1 MVAEKK
7 TRITYFDPFGV
18 FTGNLEEG
26 LRKRLPLQNLH
37 WSALSGDKPLRSI
50 PRLDVELVEDVAQHG
65 EAEASKPRLH
75 QMQGLSNEP
84 YFAIMFVRC
93 DDTETYKSSVRKVI
107 RDWFNRSVSH
117 RREPIEW
124 MIVNWKSNKSRP
136 KSSVFD
142 KIKSDFNTDNKKD
155 RCIQVREDA
164 SAEDLIDFWGDLISR
179 LKEGVLDTFSMRVDS
194 YEKEI
199 AKLEAQKNVV
209 GWNYGAFFVAK
220 EGLGV
225 SFENVA
231 LYDDALQV
239 YDELEASYQEM
250 SANKNVTFVSKIGF
264 EKVDVGIL
272 EPQHETD
279 IKLEILANEVSLFDF
294 RCYLFGRQVTQLLLQ
309 SRSATTPSIS
319 ALFMS
324 QVLSRVL
331 SFQREIRTLLY
342 SNKKDPLMVADWAYH
357 VSNEFLE
364 VSDTIETE
372 GREISEARGE
382 LLFACREM
390 LLALAENRGWYLVT
404 AMREVSLNDEPK
416 SEYKPTELVAA
427 LLSNEEEF
435 LESYRE
441 LTVQIAEE
449 YRHAGRER
457 SIKAFTCDLALLDFQ
472 QGRYEQA
479 VTQLKTLPS
488 LFSTQGW
495 DAMAVSVFKYYTK
508 CLQALG
514 RKEELLNA
522 VLLLVSQRE
531 LITSREL
538 DEYFKIALSLR
549 SEQLEFDLTGTFV
562 VDLASGVTHSKEE
575 NDDSVLL
582 EVAINSPLPKAVKV
596 SQVCVT
602 YSYDQ
607 DGAADN
613 KVIKFES
620 LATTIAPGVNKL
632 QLETNQF
639 TEYPLYPRELVISI
653 DKLSLTIDIV
663 SSAPLYMSSGPGNM
677 NARISV
683 PRELHL
689 NRKCVALTVSNSSTV
704 NEGLITVSC
713 VDLQSK
719 LYVRDATLTIDGK
732 PVDDMDDG
740 EILSADEIV
749 FENLEKGQVLEVL
762 IPYENHGPAIM
773 EFGIS
778 IKYRTSEGEYLYD
791 TTDSVDVRLPISV
804 SVQDVFRT
812 SFLYSRFSVTST
824 DASPIRTLG
833 VTLSESDGEDLYA
846 ISTPSMSSDVV
857 FTNQAA
863 SFTFRIEPRDW
874 SRFIAAGAKK
884 PLTLR
889 IEFRRVADELVEFIW
904 AKITA
909 KLAAAGLEDCI
920 VSLRVIKSLIE
931 ADVTSYALRLPTM
944 SEPIVL
950 PEWTEALQAV
960 SKDNHEKVKEVVNEA
975 LAESTSCSDE
985 CLLPSQFLCIS
996 VPVPQV
1002 QIVLS
1007 SKLTE
1012 DKPTTKPQRVGEA
1025 IDYTLNINSKLWDS
1039 NLAPDTRF
1047 FYEILPLP
1055 DTWTVYGRRKGH
1067 FVPADNVV
1075 ENLQLVPLKTGRIAL
1090 PEVVIRPADSETPIS
1105 MEVDNRIGVKYV
1117 VVAPELGRLTFSF

>member
-7 TRITYFDPFGV
+7 TRITYFDPYGV
-18 FTGNLEEG
+18 FTGQIEEG

-37 WSALSGDKPLRSI
+37 WSALSGNRPLRSI
-50 PRLDVELVEDVAQHG
+50 PRLDVDLVEDVAQHSET
-65 EAEASKPRLH
+65 EATKPRIH

-93 DDTETYKSSVRKVI
+93 DDSDTYKSNVRKVI

-117 RREPIEW
+117 HREPTEW
-124 MIVNWKSNKSRP
+124 IIVHWKGKKSRP

-142 KIKSDFNTDNKKD
+142 KIRSDFNTDTKKD

-164 SAEDLIDFWGDLISR
+164 TTEEMTNFWGDLIAKV
-179 LKEGVLDTFSMRVDS
+179 KEGVLESFSARVDS

-199 AKLEAQKNVV
+199 AKLEAQKSVV

-239 YDELEASYQEM
+239 YDELEASYQDM

-264 EKVDVGIL
+264 ENVDAGIL
-272 EPQHETD
+272 DPKHDTD
-279 IKLEILANEVSLFDF
+279 LKLEILANEVSLFDF

-309 SRSATTPSIS
+309 SRSASTPSIS

-331 SFQREIRTLLY
+331 LFQREIRTLLY

-364 VSDTIETE
+364 VSDSIETE

-390 LLALAENRGWYLVT
+390 LLALAENKGWYLVT
-404 AMREVSLNDEPK
+404 AMQEVSLDDKPK
-416 SEYKPTELVAA
+416 SAYEPTELVAA
-427 LLSNEEEF
+427 LLASEDEF

-449 YRHAGRER
+449 YGHAGRER

-495 DAMAVSVFKYYTK
+495 DSMAVSVFKYYTK

-514 RKEELLNA
+514 RKEDLLNA
-522 VLLLVSQRE
+522 ALLLVSQRE
-531 LITSREL
+531 LITPREL

-549 SEQLEFDLTGTFV
+549 TERLEFDLTGTFQV
-562 VDLASGVTHSKEE
+562 SLASGVTHSKED

-582 EVAINSPLPKAVKV
+582 EVSINSPLPKAIRVTR
-596 SQVCVT
+596 VCVT

-613 KVIKFES
+613 KVIRFES
-620 LATTIAPGVNKL
+620 LATTITPGINKL

-639 TEYPLYPRELVISI
+639 TEYPLYPRELVIVI
-653 DKLSLTIDIV
+653 EKLSLTIDLV

-677 NARISV
+677 NARITV

-689 NRKCVALTVSNSSTV
+689 DRKCVALTVSNSSTI

-713 VDLQSK
+713 VDLASK
-719 LYVRDATLTIDGK
+719 LFVREATLTIDGK

-749 FENLEKGQVLEVL
+749 FENLEKGQVLQVL
-762 IPYENHGPAIM
+762 IPYECHGPPIM

-778 IKYRTSEGEYLYD
+778 IKYRTVEGEYLYD

-812 SFLYSRFSVTST
+812 SFLYSRFSITST
-824 DASPIRTLG
+824 DSSPIRTLG
-833 VTLSESDGEDLYA
+833 VSLCESDGEDLYA
-846 ISTPSMSSDVV
+846 ITTPSMSPDVV
-857 FTNQAA
+857 FANQAA

-874 SRFIAAGAKK
+874 TTFTAAGAKK
-884 PLTLR
+884 PLTLK
-889 IEFRRVADELVEFIW
+889 IEFRRIADELVEFIW
-904 AKITA
+904 TKMTD
-909 KLAAAGLEDCI
+909 KLTAAGLEDCI
-920 VSLRVIKSLIE
+920 VSLRVIRSLIE
-931 ADVTSYALRLPTM
+931 ADITSYALGLPTIP
-944 SEPIVL
+944 EPAVQ
-950 PEWTEALQAV
+950 PEWTQALQAV
-960 SKDNHEKVKEVVNEA
+960 SNDNHEKVQQIVAEA
-975 LAESTSCSDE
+975 LAESTQVSQSPQ
-985 CLLPSQFLCIS
+985 LPSQFLCIS

-1007 SKLTE
+1007 SQLTD
-1012 DKPTTKPQRVGEA
+1012 DKPTSTPQRVGEA
-1025 IDYTLNINSKLWDS
+1025 IEYTLKINSKLWDS
-1039 NLAPDTRF
+1039 NLSPDHRF

-1055 DTWTVYGRRKGH
+1055 DTWTVFGRRKGH
-1067 FVPADNVV
+1067 FLPVDNVV
-1075 ENLQLVPLKTGRIAL
+1075 EKLQLVPLKTGRIAL
-1090 PEVVIRPADSETPIS
+1090 PEVTIRPADSETPIA